1 MPYKIIKAN
10 NLFMVINEAGRVRG
24 RVKGRVKSR
33 VEARRMIRAIHAN
46 KKDKK

>member
-10 NLFMVINEAGRVRG
+10 NLFMVINEQTG

-33 VEARRMIRAIHAN
+33 VEARRMIRAIYAN